1 LNRLAIVHTE
11 SALEWTDQQVRI
23 LAEAEGLIRRGHEVK
38 VLCPSRSRIHAE
50 AARRGVPGIALPI
63 EGKRPLGVKV
73 LYEWFKRNR
82 CDVVCTHSTTD
93 AWLAALAL
101 LALGRPFPMVHAHP
115 SPDLQPANFATR
127 WLYTRAAKK
136 VVTNC
141 DAPEKELAERMEQV
155 YCSVLSLPARLR
167 A

>member
-1 LNRLAIVHTE
+1 MRRLSIVHTE
-11 SALEWTDQQVRI
+11 SALDWTDRQARI
-23 LAEAEGLIRRGHEVK
+23 LAEAEGLIRRGHDVK
-38 VLCPSRSRIHAE
+38 LLCPADSPIQAE
-50 AARRGVPGIALPI
+50 AAGRGVPAIALPI
-63 EGKRPLGVKV
+63 ARKRPLGVKV

-115 SPDLQPANFATR
+115 SADLPPANFATR
-127 WLYTRAAKK
+127 WLYTRAAKR

-141 DAPEKELAERMEQV
+141 DAPVKELAERMEKIYLQV
-155 YCSVLSLPARLR
+155 RR
-167 A
+167 